1 MALLPRTNIG
11 TTDMLGKAR
20 GRTDETKRCNK
31 QPVRARNIARTTIY
45 ASEGGGV
52 RIMRRIGDVGKKE
65 EHEKDN
71 DGKERSA
78 AQSSVSF
85 SLEKETEEAT
95 PLPLLI
101 S

>member
-1 MALLPRTNIG
+1 MALLPRTDSG

-20 GRTDETKRCNK
+20 GRTDETKRCNN

-45 ASEGGGV
+45 ASEGGV
-52 RIMRRIGDVGKKE
+52 RVMRRIGDVGKKE